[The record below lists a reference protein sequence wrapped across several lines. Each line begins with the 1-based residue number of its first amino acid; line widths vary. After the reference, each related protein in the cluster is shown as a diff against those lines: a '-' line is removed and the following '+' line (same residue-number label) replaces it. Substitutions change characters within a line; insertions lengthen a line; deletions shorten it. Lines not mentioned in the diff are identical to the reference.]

1 MNHIAILLTVF
12 NRKEKTIK
20 CLRNITAQSLPA
32 DTKFDIYIVDGGST
46 DGTVESVK
54 TQFPHVNIKTV
65 DGVFWNHDVDKSM
78 EKCRKKNEMDATMII
93 TFG

>member
-20 CLRNITAQSLPA
+20 CLHNITAQSLPA
-32 DTKFDIYIVDGGST
+32 DTKLDIYIVDGGST

-65 DGVFWNHDVDKSM
+65 DGVFWN
-78 EKCRKKNEMDATMII
+78 RGMIEAWKMAEE
-93 TFG
+93 TEPSYLDLQ

>member
-54 TQFPHVNIKTV
+54 HSFPMLTSNRRWSILESRY
-65 DGVFWNHDVDKSM
+65 DRSM
-78 EKCRKKNEMDATMII
+78 ENGRGKNEMDATMII

>member
-54 TQFPHVNIKTV
+54 TQFPHGDPQGEEIDMKEEFEIK
-65 DGVFWNHDVDKSM
+65 
-78 EKCRKKNEMDATMII
+78 
-93 TFG
+93 

>member
-32 DTKFDIYIVDGGST
+32 DTKFDIIIVGGGST
-46 DGTVESVK
+46 EGTVESVK
-54 TQFPHVNIKTV
+54 TQCPHMNIKAE
-65 DGVFWNHDVDKSM
+65 DGVF
-78 EKCRKKNEMDATMII
+78 
-93 TFG
+93 

>member
-46 DGTVESVK
+46 DGTVESV
-54 TQFPHVNIKTV
+54 N
-65 DGVFWNHDVDKSM
+65 SL
-78 EKCRKKNEMDATMII
+78 
-93 TFG
+93 

>member
-54 TQFPHVNIKTV
+54 TQVSPMLNIKTV
-65 DGVFWNHDVDKSM
+65 EWSILESRYDRSM
-78 EKCRKKNEMDATMII
+78 ENGRGKKTKWMQL
-93 TFG
+93 

>member
-1 MNHIAILLTVF
+1 M
-12 NRKEKTIK
+12 
-20 CLRNITAQSLPA
+20 
-32 DTKFDIYIVDGGST
+32 DGGST

-65 DGVFWNHDVDKSM
+65 DGVFWNRGMIEAWKM
-78 EKCRKKNEMDATMII
+78 AEEKNEMDATMII